1 MSIFLVFLFGFWHQN
16 KVSLFVLQLAI
27 PIHNSREFSKCK
39 LLMDIYLIIISI
51 IPLSFN
57 LLTVA

>member
-51 IPLSFN
+51 N
-57 LLTVA
+57 